1 MANKRARDR
10 QLAKLAARRQAE
22 RQAQQRRRARI
33 VGGIT
38 GLLVIGAAVAGFI
51 AITGGET
58 PKASSTPSS
67 STSPSAAAELCS
79 SKAPKTAGEKKPTF
93 KHAPEMTIDP
103 KATYTATMKTS
114 CGTVQMD
121 LYPDVAPIG
130 VNNFVFLAKHG
141 FYDGLTFHRIVAG
154 FVVQG
159 GDPAGDGSGGPGYQF
174 KNEISKKVTFADAGM
189 LAYANSGVDTNG
201 SQFFI
206 TLAPQP
212 GLDPTADASYT
223 IFGKVTK
230 GMDVVQKMGAVPVSD
245 PTGSGQASTP
255 TQPVY
260 IDSVTID
267 EKK

>member
-22 RQAQQRRRARI
+22 RAAQQRRRARI

-38 GLLVIGAAVAGFI
+38 GLAVIGLVVAGYF
-51 AITGGET
+51 AFTGGDT
-58 PKASSTPSS
+58 PNASATPSTS
-67 STSPSAAAELCS
+67 SSPSVAGDLCS

-93 KHAPEMTIDP
+93 KQAPEMTIDP

-114 CGTVQMD
+114 CGTIEME

-130 VNNFVFLAKHG
+130 VNNFVFLARQG

-154 FVVQG
+154 FALQG

-174 KNEISKKVTFADAGM
+174 DNEISKKVTFADAGM
-189 LAYANSGVDTNG
+189 LAYANSGIDTNG

-206 TLAPQP
+206 TLAPEP
-212 GLDPTADASYT
+212 GLDPTPTASYT

-230 GMDVVQKMGAVPVSD
+230 GMDVAQKMGAL
-245 PTGSGQASTP
+245 PTTDNGQGELSVP

-267 EKK
+267 EKT

>member
-22 RQAQQRRRARI
+22 RQARQRRRAQI
-33 VGGIT
+33 IGG
-38 GLLVIGAAVAGFI
+38 VAGLAVVGLAVVGVF
-51 AITGGET
+51 ALRDNG
-58 PKASSTPSS
+58 TPSATPRPS
-67 STSPSAAAELCS
+67 ASASAAAELCS
-79 SKAPKTAGEKKPTF
+79 SKVPKAAAGKKPTF

-103 KATYTATMKTS
+103 KATYTATMTTS
-114 CGTVQMD
+114 CGTIEME

-130 VNNFVFLAKHG
+130 VNNFVFLARQG

-154 FVVQG
+154 FAVQG
-159 GDPAGDGSGGPGYQF
+159 GDPAGNGSGGPGYQF
-174 KNEISKKVTFADAGM
+174 QNEISKKVTFADAGM
-189 LAYANSGVDTNG
+189 LAYANAGVDTNG

-206 TLAPQP
+206 TLAPEP
-212 GLDPTADASYT
+212 ALDPTASASYT

-230 GMDVVQKMGAVPVSD
+230 GMDVVQKMGAL
-245 PTGSGQASTP
+245 PTTDNGQGELSVP

-267 EKK
+267 EKN